1 METSDSNQSP
11 ETIRECEGNMIRPAF
26 IAWRTATDSLLTMS
40 KSTDE
45 DTRDQVIERIEALLD
60 EREKLQ
66 LEMVAPFT
74 EEEQDFGKKLVEL
87 ETDVQKGLD
96 LFTTRIRTNISELQ
110 SKKVHMKSYMNPYGN
125 VARDGR
131 YYDTKQ

>member
-1 METSDSNQSP
+1 
-11 ETIRECEGNMIRPAF
+11 MIRLEL

-66 LEMVAPFT
+66 LEIIAPFT
-74 EEEQDFGKKLVEL
+74 DDEQAFGKELVKLEA
-87 ETDVQKGLD
+87 DVQKGLD
-96 LFTTRIRTNISELQ
+96 SFTKKIRTNISESQ
-110 SKKVHMKSYMNPYGN
+110 TKKVHMKSYVNPYGS
-125 VARDGR
+125 VARDGT

>member
-1 METSDSNQSP
+1 
-11 ETIRECEGNMIRPAF
+11 MIRPAF

-45 DTRDQVIERIEALLD
+45 DTRDKVIERIEALLD
-60 EREKLQ
+60 ERGKLQ
-66 LEMVAPFT
+66 LEITAPFT
-74 EEEQDFGKKLVEL
+74 KEEQAFGKSLVEL
-87 ETDVQKGLD
+87 EADVQKGLD
-96 LFTTRIRTNISELQ
+96 LFMKHIRTNISDSQ
-110 SKKVHMKSYMNPYGN
+110 SKKMHMKSYVNPYSN